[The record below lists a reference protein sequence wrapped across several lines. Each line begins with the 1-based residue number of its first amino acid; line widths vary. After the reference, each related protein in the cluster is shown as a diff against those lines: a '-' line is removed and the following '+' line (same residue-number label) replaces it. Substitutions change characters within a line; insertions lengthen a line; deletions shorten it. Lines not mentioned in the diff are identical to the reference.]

1 MTPAFQKRIRD
12 WGDYF
17 YLPRLSKLSEN
28 GYKKQFGRLNTGIPH
43 HLFQR
48 NVSIALSRVQKFSDQ
63 AKQI

>member
-1 MTPAFQKRIRD
+1 MDIKNSLANSIPVF
-12 WGDYF
+12 
-17 YLPRLSKLSEN
+17 
-28 GYKKQFGRLNTGIPH
+28 PH